1 MCMCVISMWAH
12 SMESRHLES
21 GKCGRGRRRL
31 KGSQSLLTSCNEDNQ
46 RQIGSNLGTWTRSQ
60 KQFPYLARDHG
71 VHSLEYSKKDEVFI
85 LGMLMSKV
93 P

>member
-1 MCMCVISMWAH
+1 MKSLSKTDFHMCPDVSL
-12 SMESRHLES
+12 SS
-21 GKCGRGRRRL
+21 GRAEGI
-31 KGSQSLLTSCNEDNQ
+31 LTSCNEDNQ

-93 P
+93 L